1 MNNAEP
7 EAAPRYHLTLEKG
20 LVGRKSSEHSYLF

>member
-7 EAAPRYHLTLEKG
+7 EAAPRCLTLEKG
-20 LVGRKSSEHSYLF
+20 SIGKETSEHSHFF